1 MAWPIQTSQITR
13 KMIQTICRSKPSYWI
28 VLFARGRP
36 LHLIAATNRPIYIRS
51 AYTKVLN
58 AWVTDV
64 EKRSTTLGRCPQ
76 YHTYTYFRLHLCI
89 CSHILGDNGSHWDDW
104 LNFCINIFHTS
115 VHTSD
120 ERETSAPG
128 GMISSISHERQAPER
143 QEPLVG

>member
-1 MAWPIQTSQITR
+1 MEKALIKVKLLFRTVFFTIAWPIPTPQINCR
-13 KMIQTICRSKPSYWI
+13 MIQTICRSKPSYWI

-36 LHLIAATNRPIYIRS
+36 FHLIAATNRPIYIRS

-104 LNFCINIFHTS
+104 LNFCINTFPTHLLI
-115 VHTSD
+115 
-120 ERETSAPG
+120 RL
-128 GMISSISHERQAPER
+128 MRERQAP
-143 QEPLVG
+143 LVG